1 MTEVLAALLA
11 GVVGLVGGYVFGI
24 AQSPNER
31 RDNALADIYGAMS
44 LFYREMIA
52 WMSLPSEKP
61 YTAPGEPSLEWRDS
75 CAGLGKRFMNTYF
88 GNSIWL
94 GRETDEM
101 VNKFAV
107 DAMGVLF
114 QLARMESDGF
124 VYPEM
129 RRGKDLLEERL
140 AAQYREIGDRLR
152 EEIEASRTII
162 PYRIVIKK
170 EPKQGGS
177 TPPG

>member
-1 MTEVLAALLA
+1 MTEVLVALLT
-11 GVVGLVGGYVFGI
+11 GGLGLAGGYVFGL
-24 AQSPNER
+24 AQSRTEG
-31 RDNALADIYGAMS
+31 RDNALADIYGSMS

-52 WMSLPSEKP
+52 WSSLPSEKP
-61 YTAPGEPSLEWRDS
+61 YTTPGEPSREWRDS
-75 CAGLGKRFMNTYF
+75 CAGLGKRFMDTYY

-94 GRETDEM
+94 GRETDAM

-107 DAMGVLF
+107 DAWGVLL
-114 QLARMESDGF
+114 QLARMNSDGI
-124 VYPEM
+124 VHPEM

-152 EEIEASRTII
+152 EEVEVSRTII

-170 EPKQGGS
+170 DPER
-177 TPPG
+177 